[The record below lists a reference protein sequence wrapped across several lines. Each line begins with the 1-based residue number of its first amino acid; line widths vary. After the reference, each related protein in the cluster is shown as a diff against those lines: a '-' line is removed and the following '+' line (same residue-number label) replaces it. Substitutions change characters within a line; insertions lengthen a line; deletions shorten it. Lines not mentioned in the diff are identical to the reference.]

1 MLGNLSKV
9 LIKAPGFFNNN
20 MNRQSNNIK
29 ESKNNIKEENVLN
42 PFNSINI
49 ISKRGN
55 SLNGI
60 YFREKDFWKKNNI
73 PEMNF
78 NNNKRLLYNL
88 NISSLKSLKRDSY
101 INQSQKRISN
111 NMIKNRERYIY
122 NDSPVSTNGIIKNKN
137 RSKYINSLLKSDIR
151 LRTDGN
157 RSITNRQ
164 NIFNNSIHKNIK
176 ININDNL
183 NRYDEEKSEIE
194 EGKNNNTINTE
205 KSYKFPKIQNGFK
218 SQESLFQDNADKKFT
233 SLISVKP
240 QIKEQLK
247 TKNRCMV
254 GKREFFNFK
263 NSGKIDA
270 YNPFYESIK
279 IKEEMNNILK

>member
-20 MNRQSNNIK
+20 IQSNNSK
-29 ESKNNIKEENVLN
+29 ESKNNIIEDNVLN

-49 ISKRGN
+49 LSKRGN

-78 NNNKRLLYNL
+78 NNNKRLMYNL
-88 NISSLKSLKRDSY
+88 NISSLKSLKHDSQ
-101 INQSQKRISN
+101 INKSHKRLSN
-111 NMIKNRERYIY
+111 IFIKNKERNIG
-122 NDSPVSTNGIIKNKN
+122 NDSPISTNGVIRNKN
-137 RSKYINSLLKSDIR
+137 RNKYINSLLKSDIR
-151 LRTDGN
+151 LRTDSN
-157 RSITNRQ
+157 RIIKNRQ
-164 NIFNNSIHKNIK
+164 NIFNNNIYKNV
-176 ININDNL
+176 NVDL
-183 NRYDEEKSEIE
+183 NRYDDGKSEIE
-194 EGKNNNTINTE
+194 DSKNNNTINLE
-205 KSYKFPKIQNGFK
+205 KSYKFPIIQNVFK

-254 GKREFFNFK
+254 GKREFLNFK
-263 NSGKIDA
+263 KSRKIDA

>member
-20 MNRQSNNIK
+20 IHSYNAK
-29 ESKNNIKEENVLN
+29 EPKNNIAEENVLN
-42 PFNSINI
+42 PFNSINL

-88 NISSLKSLKRDSY
+88 NISSLKSLKRDSQ

-111 NMIKNRERYIY
+111 NYIKNRERYIGT
-122 NDSPVSTNGIIKNKN
+122 DSPVSTNGIVKNKN
-137 RSKYINSLLKSDIR
+137 RSKYINTLLNSDIR
-151 LRTDGN
+151 IRTDSN
-157 RSITNRQ
+157 RNIKYRQ
-164 NIFNNSIHKNIK
+164 DVFNNSLHKNI
-176 ININDNL
+176 NINANL
-183 NRYDEEKSEIE
+183 NRYDDEKSEVE
-194 EGKNNNTINTE
+194 DGKNNNITNLE
-205 KSYKFPKIQNGFK
+205 KSYKFPKIQNVFK

-247 TKNRCMV
+247 AKNRCMV
-254 GKREFFNFK
+254 GKREFLNFK
-263 NSGKIDA
+263 NSRKIDA

>member
-20 MNRQSNNIK
+20 IQTYNSK
-29 ESKNNIKEENVLN
+29 ESKNIIIEENVLN

-55 SLNGI
+55 NQNSI

-88 NISSLKSLKRDSY
+88 NIASLKSLKYDSQN
-101 INQSQKRISN
+101 NQSKKRLSN
-111 NMIKNRERYIY
+111 NFIKNKERYTG
-122 NDSPVSTNGIIKNKN
+122 NDSPISTNGVIRNKN
-137 RSKYINSLLKSDIR
+137 RNKYISSLLKSDIR
-151 LRTDGN
+151 LRTDSN
-157 RSITNRQ
+157 RNIKYRQ
-164 NIFNNSIHKNIK
+164 NIFNNSIHKK
-176 ININDNL
+176 INVDL
-183 NRYDEEKSEIE
+183 NRYDDEKSEIE
-194 EGKNNNTINTE
+194 DGKNNNTSNLE
-205 KSYKFPKIQNGFK
+205 KSHKFPKIQNVFK

-247 TKNRCMV
+247 AKNRCMV
-254 GKREFFNFK
+254 GKREFLNFK
-263 NSGKIDA
+263 NSRKIDA

>member
-20 MNRQSNNIK
+20 INMQSNNIK
-29 ESKNNIKEENVLN
+29 DSKNIIKEENILN

-49 ISKRGN
+49 LSKREN
-55 SLNGI
+55 SINGI

-101 INQSQKRISN
+101 INHSQKRLSN
-111 NMIKNRERYIY
+111 NMIKHRERYIY
-122 NDSPVSTNGIIKNKN
+122 NESPVSTNGIIKNKN

-164 NIFNNSIHKNIK
+164 NIFSNSIHKNID
-176 ININDNL
+176 INDNL

-254 GKREFFNFK
+254 GKREFLIFK

>member
-20 MNRQSNNIK
+20 INMQSNNIK
-29 ESKNNIKEENVLN
+29 DSKNNIKEENILN

-49 ISKRGN
+49 LSKREK

-101 INQSQKRISN
+101 INHSQKRLSN
-111 NMIKNRERYIY
+111 NMIKHRERYIY
-122 NDSPVSTNGIIKNKN
+122 NESPVSTNGIIKNKN

-164 NIFNNSIHKNIK
+164 NIFSNSIHKNID
-176 ININDNL
+176 INDNL

-254 GKREFFNFK
+254 GKREFLIFK

>member
-20 MNRQSNNIK
+20 IQSYNAK
-29 ESKNNIKEENVLN
+29 EPKNNIAEENVLN
-42 PFNSINI
+42 PFNSINL

-88 NISSLKSLKRDSY
+88 NISSLKSLKRDSQ
-101 INQSQKRISN
+101 INQSQKRISSN
-111 NMIKNRERYIY
+111 NYIKNRERYVGT
-122 NDSPVSTNGIIKNKN
+122 DSPVSTNGIVKNKN
-137 RSKYINSLLKSDIR
+137 RSKYINTLLNSDIR
-151 LRTDGN
+151 LRTDSN
-157 RSITNRQ
+157 RNIKYRQ
-164 NIFNNSIHKNIK
+164 DVFNNSLHKNI
-176 ININDNL
+176 NINANL
-183 NRYDEEKSEIE
+183 NRYDDEKSEVE
-194 EGKNNNTINTE
+194 DGKNNNITNLE
-205 KSYKFPKIQNGFK
+205 KSYKFPKIQNVFK

-247 TKNRCMV
+247 AKNRCMV
-254 GKREFFNFK
+254 GKREFLNFK
-263 NSGKIDA
+263 NSRKIDA

-279 IKEEMNNILK
+279 IKEKMNNFKIK

>member
-20 MNRQSNNIK
+20 IQSYNSK
-29 ESKNNIKEENVLN
+29 EPKNNIIEENVLN

-49 ISKRGN
+49 LSKRGN

-78 NNNKRLLYNL
+78 NNNKRLIYNI
-88 NISSLKSLKRDSY
+88 NISPLKSLIRDSQ
-101 INQSQKRISN
+101 INQSLKRLSN
-111 NMIKNRERYIY
+111 NLIKNRERNIRT
-122 NDSPVSTNGIIKNKN
+122 DSPVSTNGIVKNKN
-137 RSKYINSLLKSDIR
+137 RNKYINTLLKSDIR
-151 LRTDGN
+151 LRTDSN
-157 RSITNRQ
+157 RNIKYRQ
-164 NIFNNSIHKNIK
+164 DIFNNSIHKK
-176 ININDNL
+176 INSYL
-183 NRYDEEKSEIE
+183 NRYDDEKSEIE
-194 EGKNNNTINTE
+194 DGKKNNTSNLE
-205 KSYKFPKIQNGFK
+205 KSHKFPKIQNVFK

-247 TKNRCMV
+247 AKNRCMV
-254 GKREFFNFK
+254 GKREFLNFK
-263 NSGKIDA
+263 NSRKIDA

>member
-20 MNRQSNNIK
+20 MKSNNNK
-29 ESKNNIKEENVLN
+29 ESKNSIIEENVLN

-49 ISKRGN
+49 LSKRGN

-78 NNNKRLLYNL
+78 NNNKRLIYNL
-88 NISSLKSLKRDSY
+88 NISSLKSLKHNSEN
-101 INQSQKRISN
+101 NQSSKRLN
-111 NMIKNRERYIY
+111 NNLIKNKERYAG
-122 NDSPVSTNGIIKNKN
+122 NDSPISTNGIIKNKN
-137 RSKYINSLLKSDIR
+137 RNNYIYTNSLLKSDIR
-151 LRTDGN
+151 LRTDSN
-157 RSITNRQ
+157 RNIKNRE
-164 NIFNNSIHKNIK
+164 NIINNSMHKK
-176 ININDNL
+176 INVNL
-183 NRYDEEKSEIE
+183 NRYDDEKSEIE
-194 EGKNNNTINTE
+194 DGKNNNTINLE
-205 KSYKFPKIQNGFK
+205 KSYKFPKIQNIFK

-254 GKREFFNFK
+254 GKREFLIFK
-263 NSGKIDA
+263 NSKKIDA